1 MKIKKSL
8 LLYCFK
14 AYNVYEFERRVK
26 ILALYIRR
34 KCDKMLIETMF
45 KRNNVAF
52 GDILKGVDFK

>member
-8 LLYCFK
+8 LIYCFK
-14 AYNVYEFERRVK
+14 AYNVYEYERRVK

-45 KRNNVAF
+45 KRNNVTF
-52 GDILKGVDFK
+52 GSILKGVEK

>member
-1 MKIKKSL
+1 MKIKKCL

-14 AYNVYEFERRVK
+14 AYNIYEFERRVN

-45 KRNNVAF
+45 KRNNVEF
-52 GDILKGVDFK
+52 GNILKGVDFK

>member
-14 AYNVYEFERRVK
+14 ADNYYNYERRVK

-45 KRNNVAF
+45 KGNNVTF
-52 GDILKGVDFK
+52 GDILKGVN

>member
-1 MKIKKSL
+1 MKIKKCL

-14 AYNVYEFERRVK
+14 AYNEYEFERRVK

-45 KRNNVAF
+45 KQNNVIF
-52 GDILKGVDFK
+52 NNILKGVEK

>member
-1 MKIKKSL
+1 MKIKKCL

-14 AYNVYEFERRVK
+14 AYNLYEFERRVK

-52 GDILKGVDFK
+52 GEILKGVKYK